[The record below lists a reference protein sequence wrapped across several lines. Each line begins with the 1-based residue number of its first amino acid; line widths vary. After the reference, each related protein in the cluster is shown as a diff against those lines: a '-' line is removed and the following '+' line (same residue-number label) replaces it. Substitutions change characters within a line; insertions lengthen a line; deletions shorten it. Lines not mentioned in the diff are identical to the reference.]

1 MPKARSSDRSL
12 ASLSRPR
19 CPRPPL
25 PFSSRVSV
33 AFGTPDF
40 GVAAERGAPAT
51 ESSRNSQER
60 ERTSEGGWKT
70 GGAWGRQRGATVG
83 GGYPTRYLNL
93 RLPRGRAQKCK
104 AIVSRPRPVSSSA
117 GSLLYLPEKG
127 NVSRYTRKHRG
138 VGYLSAVRCRCCCLV
153 SSSIYSTG
161 THDLRNSRRSP
172 VALAPSASL
181 SLFLAPCCI
190 CVYSVYPADPQRSSP
205 LTGEADQPASRIYG
219 ARNSDDG
226 RSSSH
231 VTSGNSVNFLSLSFC
246 SDSRHVDI
254 FLRAG

>member
-1 MPKARSSDRSL
+1 VVGNIRRCRKHVRAID
-12 ASLSRPR
+12 LSPPWPQ

-25 PFSSRVSV
+25 PFSTRVPV

-40 GVAAERGAPAT
+40 SVATERGVPAT
-51 ESSRNSQER
+51 KRSMNSQER
-60 ERTSEGGWKT
+60 ERASEQARVDGRAFRGV
-70 GGAWGRQRGATVG
+70 GRQRGATVG

-117 GSLLYLPEKG
+117 GSLLYLPERG

-172 VALAPSASL
+172 LSCFSL
-181 SLFLAPCCI
+181 SL
-190 CVYSVYPADPQRSSP
+190 S
-205 LTGEADQPASRIYG
+205 
-219 ARNSDDG
+219 
-226 RSSSH
+226 
-231 VTSGNSVNFLSLSFC
+231 LSLSISVLLLVVYMSTLFIP
-246 SDSRHVDI
+246 SIFNDLLLLPAKRISRRRGFTAREIRTTIVR
-254 FLRAG
+254 LRRYFR

>member
-25 PFSSRVSV
+25 PFSSRVPV

-40 GVAAERGAPAT
+40 GVATERGAPAT

-70 GGAWGRQRGATVG
+70 GGAWDAKGGATVG

-138 VGYLSAVRCRCCCLV
+138 VGYLLAVRCRCCCLV

-161 THDLRNSRRSP
+161 THDLRNSRRRP
-172 VALAPSASL
+172 VALPPSASL
-181 SLFLAPCCI
+181 SPSFLLLV
-190 CVYSVYPADPQRSSP
+190 VYMCLLCLSRRSPTIFSSYRRSRSAGVADLRRAKFGRRSFVF
-205 LTGEADQPASRIYG
+205 
-219 ARNSDDG
+219 ARYF
-226 RSSSH
+226 R
-231 VTSGNSVNFLSLSFC
+231 
-246 SDSRHVDI
+246 
-254 FLRAG
+254 

>member
-1 MPKARSSDRSL
+1 MEDRG
-12 ASLSRPR
+12 
-19 CPRPPL
+19 
-25 PFSSRVSV
+25 SV
-33 AFGTPDF
+33 
-40 GVAAERGAPAT
+40 
-51 ESSRNSQER
+51 
-60 ERTSEGGWKT
+60 
-70 GGAWGRQRGATVG
+70 GRQRGATVG

-161 THDLRNSRRSP
+161 THDLRNSRRRP
-172 VALAPSASL
+172 AALPPSASL
-181 SLFLAPCCI
+181 SLSLPLSCSLLYI
-190 CVYSVYPADPQRSSP
+190 RVYSVYPADPQRSSP

-246 SDSRHVDI
+246 KRLRHVDI